1 MKDYRL
7 SELKRICRKHYAQP
21 EGCSK
26 CPVCEE
32 CEEINNAPLNWDLGE
47 ESNYSEPEYTGN
59 DWLNDKLN

>member
-7 SELKRICRKHYAQP
+7 SELKRICRKHYAQH
-21 EGCSK
+21 EGCIK
-26 CPVCEE
+26 CPAHKE

-47 ESNYSEPEYTGN
+47 ESNHSEPEYTGN